1 MCCHTLDSPPC
12 WAYANTMTRYDK
24 LQVALTE
31 ALAMRD
37 RAEAMG
43 AMGAASYH
51 EHRIASLT
59 RALVHIA
66 EKNV

>member
-1 MCCHTLDSPPC
+1 
-12 WAYANTMTRYDK
+12 MTRYDK